1 MRVFEERG
9 PLAKTQIGGNERGAL
24 FVALLQQ
31 SEEQA
36 NLEGFGLGV
45 TDLVNEDQI
54 IIDIAA
60 DDLVLGPVGLGTMQF
75 IEQIGK
81 KNVAAPALVNG
92 LDQKAGGQAG
102 LAEPVP
108 PSQMIFCLSRR
119 KAMES

>member
-1 MRVFEERG
+1 MTGLREAIDQGGGQMRILEEGG
-9 PLAKTQIGGNERGAL
+9 PLAKTQVGGNERGSL
-24 FVALLQQ
+24 LMTLLQK

-36 NLEGFGLGV
+36 HLGGFGLGV

-81 KNVAAPALVNG
+81 KNVAAP
-92 LDQKAGGQAG
+92 
-102 LAEPVP
+102 VP
-108 PSQMIFCLSRR
+108 W
-119 KAMES
+119 